1 MDKVH
6 FKWIIFLLILVI
18 AGLVTVICFKTD
30 KMGQPIVH
38 YLSIT
43 ATIMSIILS
52 MFSIAFS
59 YYSLTSSA
67 TQWSNMNAAI
77 SEMKEANNNINNNN
91 QALLNNVIT
100 ITRNIGALQAQIP
113 NLAGAREREYQNE
126 RMRLSH
132 PITQNAVRL
141 IPSEQEPQPE
151 DNE

>member
-6 FKWIIFLLILVI
+6 YKWIIFLLILLIV
-18 AGLVTVICFKTD
+18 GLITFICCCID

-52 MFSIAFS
+52 VFSIAFS

-67 TQWSNMNAAI
+67 SQWSNMQTAI
-77 SEMKEANNNINNNN
+77 GEMKEANTNINNNN

-100 ITRNIGALQAQIP
+100 ITRNIGALQVQIP
-113 NLAGAREREYQNE
+113 NLAGQQRAYNNE
-126 RMRLSH
+126 RFPARNVANN
-132 PITQNAVRL
+132 QVRVQRA
-141 IPSEQEPQPE
+141 EQAANNCQPVAA
-151 DNE
+151 